1 MNLEYDLICDFIKL
15 RQELFFRFEQ
25 KNSKWNI
32 FWWTNIWLIFK
43 IIDIMNEV
51 KNKLVIVDGYTDK
64 TVLDMIK
71 NLECKIILIV
81 KN

>member
-1 MNLEYDLICDFIKL
+1 
-15 RQELFFRFEQ
+15 
-25 KNSKWNI
+25 
-32 FWWTNIWLIFK
+32 
-43 IIDIMNEV
+43 MNEV